1 MSDTSIVRVHGRRV
15 WDSRGRPTVEA
26 EVHLADGAV
35 GRAIAPAGASVGAG
49 EALELRDGGT
59 ALGGLDV
66 QRAIANVNGEIANA
80 VRGLDAG
87 DQDLVDQALIEADG
101 TPNKGRLGANALV
114 SVSMACAHAA
124 AAALG
129 MPLWRFLLGD
139 GAPELPLPEIQIFGG
154 GAHAGGRVDVQDF
167 MVVPLGASS
176 FAEALVW
183 SAEVYRAAGK
193 RMSDLGRLC
202 GVADEGGFWPD
213 FPTNEAVLEML
224 VRSIED
230 AGLSPGDQ
238 VGISLDIAASEFF
251 ADGRYH
257 LKAEDRILESGGLH
271 EMIAGWIGKYPIVSV
286 EDPLAEEDH
295 DGMRKF
301 TDAVGQ
307 RVQVVGDDYLVT
319 NADRVAAAAQ
329 RGACNAVLIK
339 PNQAGTLSEAKA
351 ALDAARRVGFGAICS
366 ARSGETEDVTIVHLA
381 VGWGVPQLKV
391 GSFSRSERMAKWN
404 ECLRIEEALGPSA
417 RFAGA
422 RPLAVQSKS

>member
-1 MSDTSIVRVHGRRV
+1 
-15 WDSRGRPTVEA
+15 
-26 EVHLADGAV
+26 
-35 GRAIAPAGASVGAG
+35 
-49 EALELRDGGT
+49 
-59 ALGGLDV
+59 
-66 QRAIANVNGEIANA
+66 
-80 VRGLDAG
+80 
-87 DQDLVDQALIEADG
+87 
-101 TPNKGRLGANALV
+101 
-114 SVSMACAHAA
+114 ACAHAA
-124 AAALG
+124 AAARG

-193 RMSDLGRLC
+193 RMSDLGLLR

-224 VRSIED
+224 LRSIED
-230 AGLSPGDQ
+230 AGLRPGDE

-251 ADGRYH
+251 ADSRYH
-257 LKAEDRILESGGLH
+257 LKAEDRILESDGLH
-271 EMIAGWIGKYPIVSV
+271 EMIAGWIGRYPIVSV

-301 TDAVGQ
+301 TEAVGQ

-329 RGACNAVLIK
+329 RGACNAILIK

-422 RPLAVQSKS
+422 RALAVQPKS

>member
-35 GRAIAPAGASVGAG
+35 GRAIAPAGASVGAA
-49 EALELRDGGT
+49 EALELRDGGPR
-59 ALGGLDV
+59 LDGLDV
-66 QRAIANVNGEIANA
+66 RRAIDNVKGEIANA
-80 VRGLDAG
+80 VKGLDAG
-87 DQDLVDQALIEADG
+87 NQDLVDRALIDADG

-114 SVSMACAHAA
+114 AVSMACAHAA
-124 AAALG
+124 AAAHG
-129 MPLWRFLLGD
+129 VPLWRYLLGD
-139 GAPELPLPEIQIFGG
+139 EVAELPLPEIQIFGG

-167 MVVPLGASS
+167 MVTPLGASS

-183 SAEVYRAAGK
+183 TAEVYRCAGR
-193 RMSDLGRLC
+193 RMADLGLLR

-251 ADGRYH
+251 VDGQYH
-257 LKAEDRILESGGLH
+257 LKVDDRVLDSDGVV
-271 EMIAGWIGKYPIVSV
+271 EMIADWIGKYPIVSV
-286 EDPLAEEDH
+286 EDPLAEDDH
-295 DGMRKF
+295 DGMRNF
-301 TDAVGQ
+301 TDAVGE

-404 ECLRIEEALGPSA
+404 ECLRIEEALGSSA

-422 RPLAVQSKS
+422 RALAVRPKS